1 MYLEKLEVQ
10 GFKSFVNKTTLEF
23 PQPRGQGS
31 AEKRGLAAI
40 VGPNGSGKSNL
51 VDAIRW
57 VTGEQSM
64 KALRGKKSEDIIF
77 SGTDKRARVGLAEV
91 SLYLNNEDRQ
101 AQIDYSHIVI
111 TRRLY
116 RSGESEYLL
125 NRNPVRLHDI
135 NLLLAQASF
144 GQKTYSIIGQGMVD
158 AILAATPS
166 ERKEFFDEAAGIRHL
181 QLKKEEALRKMTQVR
196 ENLRQGEALLGEIEP
211 RLRSLVRQVKR
222 LERREEV
229 AASLRETQEKYYGAA
244 MSALHRE
251 INDAEQILATRL
263 KERETSEAGLKK
275 LEEQFATMEKRA
287 PSGERFEALT
297 KEHRRLWE
305 AKGQV
310 REKLLALKTEL
321 ASSSSKPGGESQ
333 NNEVPR
339 GRLLPLLIDLETARQ
354 SFADLVSQAELDKGA
369 LHKAIERL
377 SEHLQTLR
385 RVVAGEEE
393 GGKEA
398 VLRSTLEK
406 TLQQL
411 AQEEKTVGTE
421 LQAVEKQ
428 MREFQA
434 AEDEKNKE
442 FFALQREVQGAQQ
455 HVTTLYSSENDQR
468 VVVARLTANRESLEG
483 IVREELG
490 ESLSGENVPVAMSS
504 AERDSL
510 KQTMDSLKQQLS
522 QIGTIDPETA
532 AEYIT
537 TKERHDFLQQQ
548 TVDLI
553 QSMKDLDKIVADLD
567 ITISRQFSESFH
579 RIGEHFEH
587 FFKILFGGG
596 VAKLIKTSE
605 PILSAT
611 AASIGD
617 DEDDDEDEQEK
628 KPAANV
634 PERIGIEIQATPPGK
649 RLKSIN
655 MLSGGERALTS
666 LALVCAIIANNPAPF
681 VILDE
686 VEAALDEANS
696 ARLAE
701 ILDQLTHRT
710 QFIVITHNRTTMH
723 QANILYG
730 VTMGEDGS
738 SRVLSLKLEDIIRT
752 EG

>member
-1 MYLEKLEVQ
+1 MYLEKLELQ

-23 PQPRGQGS
+23 PQPRGQGGM
-31 AEKRGLAAI
+31 EKRGLAAI

-158 AILAATPS
+158 AILSATPA

-181 QLKKEEALRKMTQVR
+181 QLKKDEALRKMVQVR

-229 AASLRETQEKYYGAA
+229 AVNLRQTQEQYYGAA
-244 MSALHRE
+244 MSALQRE
-251 INDAEQILATRL
+251 VGEAEQVLAVRL
-263 KERETSEAGLKK
+263 KEREAAEAELQK
-275 LEEQFATMEKRA
+275 LEDQFATMEKRA

-297 KEHRRLWE
+297 KEHRKLWD

-321 ASSSSKPGGESQ
+321 VSVADAPSGQTQS
-333 NNEVPR
+333 NEISR

-354 SFADLVSQAELDKGA
+354 SFADLVSQTELDKSA
-369 LHKAIERL
+369 LKKALERL
-377 SEHLQTLR
+377 GEHLQSLR
-385 RVVAGEEE
+385 RVVAGE
-393 GGKEA
+393 GGKDVA
-398 VLRSTLEK
+398 ARGTLEK
-406 TLQQL
+406 SLQQL
-411 AQEEKTVGTE
+411 VEEEKVVSRE
-421 LQAVEKQ
+421 LEVVEHQ

-442 FFALQREVQGAQQ
+442 FFALQREVQGSQQ
-455 HVTTLYSSENDQR
+455 HVTALYSSENDQR
-468 VVVARLTANRESLEG
+468 VVVARLSANRESLEG

-490 ESLSGENVPVAMSS
+490 GGLSGGEVVAMTS
-504 AERDSL
+504 AERDAL

-532 AEYIT
+532 EEYSS

-553 QSMKDLDKIVADLD
+553 ASMKDLDKIVADLD
-567 ITISRQFSESFH
+567 TTISKQFSESFH

-596 VAKLIKTSE
+596 FAKLVKTSE

-611 AASIGD
+611 TAVSED
-617 DEDDDEDEQEK
+617 DEDDESEA

-696 ARLAE
+696 AKLAE
-701 ILDQLTHRT
+701 ILDQLTTKT

-738 SRVLSLKLEDIIRT
+738 SRVLSLKLEDVIRT